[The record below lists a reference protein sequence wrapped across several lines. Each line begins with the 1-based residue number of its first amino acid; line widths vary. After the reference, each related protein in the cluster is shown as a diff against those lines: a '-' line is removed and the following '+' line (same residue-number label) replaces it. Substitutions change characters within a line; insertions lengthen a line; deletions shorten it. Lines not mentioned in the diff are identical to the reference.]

1 MWFGGNNPD
10 CNWGYAV
17 SKDGSNFEKIGKISD
32 LGEVEDIHVVHD
44 TDAGKYYLYYWDRHY
59 EPVGLFRAESDN
71 ETDFDFENAVSIS
84 IEDDYEQKMYKFTHV
99 IKEDKHWYMF
109 YADFVRP
116 HCDNSK
122 TRLAISADG
131 VNWRSFNKNLFDG
144 HDSEILPLSEFLTY
158 AYYGPNGY
166 FDRKDCDIRLKI
178 FNGDYFDMWLTDD

>member
-32 LGEVEDIHVVHD
+32 LGEVEDIHVVHNAD
-44 TDAGKYYLYYWDRHY
+44 DGLYYLYYWDRDY
-59 EPVGLFRAESDN
+59 EPMGLFCATSEN
-71 ETDFDFENAVSIS
+71 ETDFDFDNAVNIT
-84 IEDDYEQKMYKFTHV
+84 IENDYKEMMYKFTHV
-99 IKEDKHWYMF
+99 IKEGKRWYMF

-131 VNWRSFNKNLFDG
+131 INWKSFNKDLFSG
-144 HDSEILPLSEFLTY
+144 HDAEILPLSETLLF
-158 AYYGPNGY
+158 AYYGPNRY
-166 FDRKDCDIRLKI
+166 FDRMECDIRVRI
-178 FNGDYFDMWLTDD
+178 FTGDFFDMWLK